1 MLRSIFSHDLSLEH
15 VLDFFD
21 VCLLRCFWPGLFYK
35 HSANALSGLL
45 GDGQGGLNIMGIVSK
60 MTSNGGLSNI
70 VGSWL
75 GDGENDG
82 IQTRQLQELLGNDAL
97 SSFSQSLGQTQ
108 ERATEGLGNMLP
120 QLIDKS
126 SSGGNLFSNDSGFDN
141 AFDLAKKLF

>member
-1 MLRSIFSHDLSLEH
+1 MDLLQ
-15 VLDFFD
+15 LGTQLLTNYFKGD
-21 VCLLRCFWPGLFYK
+21 V
-35 HSANALSGLL
+35 SSDNASNALSGLL
-45 GDGQGGLNIMGIVSK
+45 GDGQGGLNIMDIVSK
-60 MTSNGGLSNI
+60 MTSNGGLSSI

-82 IQTRQLQELLGNDAL
+82 IQDGQLQELFGNNAL

-126 SSGGNLFSNDSGFDN
+126 SSGGNLLSNSGGLDN

>member
-1 MLRSIFSHDLSLEH
+1 MDLLQ
-15 VLDFFD
+15 LGTQLLTNYFKGD
-21 VCLLRCFWPGLFYK
+21 V
-35 HSANALSGLL
+35 SSDDASNALSGLL
-45 GDGQGGLNIMGIVSK
+45 GDGQGGLNIMDIVSK
-60 MTSNGGLSNI
+60 MTSNGGLSAI

-82 IQTRQLQELLGNDAL
+82 IQAGQLQELFGNNAL

-108 ERATEGLGNMLP
+108 EKATEGLGNILP

-126 SSGGNLFSNDSGFDN
+126 SSGGNLLSNSGGLDN

>member
-1 MLRSIFSHDLSLEH
+1 MDLLQ
-15 VLDFFD
+15 LGTQLLTNYFKGD
-21 VCLLRCFWPGLFYK
+21 VSSDNASK
-35 HSANALSGLL
+35 ALSGLL
-45 GDGQGGLNIMGIVSK
+45 GDGQGGLNIMDIVSK
-60 MTSNGGLSNI
+60 MTSNGGLSSI

-82 IQTRQLQELLGNDAL
+82 IQAGQLQELFGNNAL

-120 QLIDKS
+120 ELIDKS
-126 SSGGNLFSNDSGFDN
+126 SSGGNLLSNGSGFEN

>member
-1 MLRSIFSHDLSLEH
+1 MDLLQ
-15 VLDFFD
+15 LGTQLLTNYFKGD
-21 VCLLRCFWPGLFYK
+21 V
-35 HSANALSGLL
+35 SSDNASNALSGLL
-45 GDGQGGLNIMGIVSK
+45 GDGQGGLNIMDIVSK
-60 MTSNGGLSNI
+60 MTSNGGLSSI

-82 IQTRQLQELLGNDAL
+82 IQAGQLQELFGNNAL

-126 SSGGNLFSNDSGFDN
+126 SSGGNLFSNDGGFDN
-141 AFDLAKKLF
+141 AFDLEKKLF

>member
-1 MLRSIFSHDLSLEH
+1 MDLLQ
-15 VLDFFD
+15 LGTQLLTNYFKGD
-21 VCLLRCFWPGLFYK
+21 V
-35 HSANALSGLL
+35 SSDDASNALSGLL
-45 GDGQGGLNIMGIVSK
+45 GDGQGGLNIMDIVSK
-60 MTSNGGLSNI
+60 MTSNGGLSAI

-82 IQTRQLQELLGNDAL
+82 IQAGQLQELFGNNAL

-108 ERATEGLGNMLP
+108 EKATEGLGNILP

-126 SSGGNLFSNDSGFDN
+126 SSGGNLLSNSGGLEN

>member
-1 MLRSIFSHDLSLEH
+1 MDLLQ
-15 VLDFFD
+15 LGTQLLTNYFKGD
-21 VCLLRCFWPGLFYK
+21 V
-35 HSANALSGLL
+35 SSDNASNALSGLL
-45 GDGQGGLNIMGIVSK
+45 GDGQGGLNIMDIVSK
-60 MTSNGGLSNI
+60 MTSNGGLSSI

-82 IQTRQLQELLGNDAL
+82 IQAGQLQELFGNNAL

-108 ERATEGLGNMLP
+108 EKATEGLGNILP

-126 SSGGNLFSNDSGFDN
+126 SSGGNLLSNSGGLDN

>member
-1 MLRSIFSHDLSLEH
+1 MDLLQ
-15 VLDFFD
+15 LGTQLLTNYFKGD
-21 VCLLRCFWPGLFYK
+21 V
-35 HSANALSGLL
+35 SSDDASNALSGLL
-45 GDGQGGLNIMGIVSK
+45 GDGQGGLNIMDIVSK
-60 MTSNGGLSNI
+60 MTSNGGLSAI

-82 IQTRQLQELLGNDAL
+82 IQAGQLRELFGNNAL

-108 ERATEGLGNMLP
+108 EKATEGLGNILP

-126 SSGGNLFSNDSGFDN
+126 SSGGNLLSNSGGLDN

>member
-1 MLRSIFSHDLSLEH
+1 MDLLQ
-15 VLDFFD
+15 LGTQLLTNYFKGD
-21 VCLLRCFWPGLFYK
+21 V
-35 HSANALSGLL
+35 SSDNTSNALSGLL

-60 MTSNGGLSNI
+60 MNSNSGLSNI

-75 GDGENDG
+75 GDGENGG
-82 IQTRQLQELLGNDAL
+82 IQTGQLQQLFGNDAL
-97 SSFSQSLGQTQ
+97 SSFSKSLGQTQ

>member
-1 MLRSIFSHDLSLEH
+1 MDLLQ
-15 VLDFFD
+15 LGTQLLTNYFKGD
-21 VCLLRCFWPGLFYK
+21 V
-35 HSANALSGLL
+35 SSDNASNALSGLL
-45 GDGQGGLNIMGIVSK
+45 GDGQGGLNIMDIVGK
-60 MTSNGGLSNI
+60 MTSNGGLSSI

-82 IQTRQLQELLGNDAL
+82 IQAGQLQELFGNNAL

-120 QLIDKS
+120 ELIDKS
-126 SSGGNLFSNDSGFDN
+126 SSGGNLLSNGSGFEN

>member
-1 MLRSIFSHDLSLEH
+1 MDLLQ
-15 VLDFFD
+15 LGTQLLTNYFKGD
-21 VCLLRCFWPGLFYK
+21 VSSD
-35 HSANALSGLL
+35 SASNALSGLL
-45 GDGQGGLNIMGIVSK
+45 GDGQGGLNIMDIVSK
-60 MTSNGGLSNI
+60 MTSNGGLSSI

-82 IQTRQLQELLGNDAL
+82 IQAGQLQELFGNNAL

-126 SSGGNLFSNDSGFDN
+126 SSGGNLFSNDGGFDN